1 MFQKIRNS
9 FGALPDVAFPGQ
21 TAVIQGKYHANSQFK
36 SGVHQFSFEILSS
49 KQIFM
54 TVDDELTL

>member
-36 SGVHQFSFEILSS
+36 SGVHQFSFETLST

-54 TVDDELTL
+54 TVDELTL